1 MLAVLPY
8 QLGYHPR
15 RSVVVVA
22 LEDQRVGL
30 VVRVD
35 LPPAGREPL
44 VAAAV
49 VGPLRRERVA
59 RVLVLGYE
67 DEPDECLPLLLRVV
81 EDLESGGAD
90 VVEVDVVR
98 DGRRYSPV
106 CSEPCCPSEGVAVP
120 GADEV
125 PAVAELVALGRAPLA
140 DREAVDRLVDP
151 DPVWSAHL
159 SAPLAEATREPRR
172 RRRDAVRAW
181 ASLLDRDPGRA
192 PAGGAPPGPP
202 RLVADAVAGLRDV
215 ALRDAL
221 IGWLAPSVLPRDALD
236 PPVLALL
243 ERRMPRWAGM
253 GSWQAGP
260 AGDGERELLL
270 DRLVALCRCVPDD
283 RPGDAAAACTV
294 AAQVAWSTG
303 DGARARAALDRALRL
318 DPGYRLAMLLAQVVD
333 HGLRLDR
340 VPPGRRLGRAG

>member
-1 MLAVLPY
+1 M
-8 QLGYHPR
+8 
-15 RSVVVVA
+15 
-22 LEDQRVGL
+22 
-30 VVRVD
+30 
-35 LPPAGREPL
+35 
-44 VAAAV
+44 
-49 VGPLRRERVA
+49 
-59 RVLVLGYE
+59 
-67 DEPDECLPLLLRVV
+67 
-81 EDLESGGAD
+81 
-90 VVEVDVVR
+90 VEVDVVR

-202 RLVADAVAGLRDV
+202 RLVADAVAGLRDI

-283 RPGDAAAACTV
+283 RPGDAAAACSV

-333 HGLRLDR
+333 HGLRLDQGPTR
-340 VPPGRRLGRAG
+340 PASRAGRLRPPDLRTGASRAAGRTVRSGEVMSPSAKPRFAGRQPSSRWGAPGDDPAAAPAVASASARGVCDDRHPDPVDRRRLASR